1 MFSSNF
7 AVTDPGGGSGGSGPP
22 LSNLTLTTLRLKFLH
37 RQDRISL
44 FNWLIFLRKCAWHF
58 STKLNSRDIEKCN
71 CFWYP
76 LWSVRLCSQSSISR
90 ASGDRCSQ
98 IEIGRFCFLSWST
111 IMAISRPITTFFQ
124 PVKSSD
130 IENETV
136 NGEEAE
142 AEATEFENGKLFYAF
157 IPFPEKCQWLWFR
170 SKHLY
175 VCRFN
180 WAFWFW
186 CRSLSGRSSFKWCY
200 RR

>member
-22 LSNLTLTTLRLKFLH
+22 LSDLTLTTLRLKFLH

-58 STKLNSRDIEKCN
+58 STKLNSRDIEKYN
-71 CFWYP
+71 CLWYP

-98 IEIGRFCFLSWST
+98 IEIGRFYFLSWST

-124 PVKSSD
+124 PVKPNE

-142 AEATEFENGKLFYAF
+142 AEAMEFENSKLFYAF
-157 IPFPEKCQWLWFR
+157 IPFPEKC
-170 SKHLY
+170 
-175 VCRFN
+175 
-180 WAFWFW
+180 
-186 CRSLSGRSSFKWCY
+186 
-200 RR
+200 

>member
-1 MFSSNF
+1 MVDVKKSEEPCFLP
-7 AVTDPGGGSGGSGPP
+7 TLQWRIQGEGSGGSGPP
-22 LSNLTLTTLRLKFLH
+22 PSDLTLTTLRLKFLP

-157 IPFPEKCQWLWFR
+157 IPFPEKC
-170 SKHLY
+170 
-175 VCRFN
+175 
-180 WAFWFW
+180 
-186 CRSLSGRSSFKWCY
+186 
-200 RR
+200 